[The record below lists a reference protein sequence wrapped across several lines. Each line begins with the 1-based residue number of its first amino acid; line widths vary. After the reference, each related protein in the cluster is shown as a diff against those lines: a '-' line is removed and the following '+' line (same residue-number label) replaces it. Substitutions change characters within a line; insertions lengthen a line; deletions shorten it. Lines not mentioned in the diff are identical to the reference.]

1 MRHMHTLLAVL
12 QNNSFHS
19 FRIEMLQRTTFLLSA
34 LLLLILANVLMMTYG
49 SPVFRPTAEGFSSY
63 MQKQGF
69 TDGSMDE
76 EEEKVEGPSSEGF
89 TSYSGSPAGAKTAY
103 QPMGPFDGVN
113 LAPGKGAWRYTA
125 PNEPLNGYYPP
136 FKVGPDNLFMFKDN
150 QAKPECCGSS
160 FSSDMGCV
168 CSTPEQRDYINMRGG
183 NRTPPDADPGV

>member
-1 MRHMHTLLAVL
+1 
-12 QNNSFHS
+12 
-19 FRIEMLQRTTFLLSA
+19 MLQRTTFLLSA

-49 SPVFRPTAEGFSSY
+49 SPVFRPTGEGFASY
-63 MQKQGF
+63 MSKQGF
-69 TDGSMDE
+69 EDGNGEMT
-76 EEEKVEGPSSEGF
+76 EEEKEKAMGASTSEGF
-89 TSYSGSPAGAKTAY
+89 TSYSGNPGGAKGAY

-168 CSTPEQRDYINMRGG
+168 CSTPAQRDYINMRGG
-183 NRTPPDADPGV
+183 NRTPPDADPGI

>member
-1 MRHMHTLLAVL
+1 MMK
-12 QNNSFHS
+12 
-19 FRIEMLQRTTFLLSA
+19 RTMFLLSA
-34 LLLLILANVLMMTYG
+34 LLLLILANVLMMTYS
-49 SPVFRPTAEGFSSY
+49 SPVFRPTGEGFSAY
-63 MQKQGF
+63 VQGF
-69 TDGSMDE
+69 QAEGGGME
-76 EEEKVEGPSSEGF
+76 GEEKEKEEQTAGSEGF
-89 TSYSGSPAGAKTAY
+89 TSYSGNPGGAKSTY

-168 CSTPEQRDYINMRGG
+168 CSTPAQRDYINMRGG
-183 NRTPPDADPGV
+183 NRTPPDADPGI